1 MTLLI
6 KIAGWIVARGP
17 KFVPAIL
24 SSIFA
29 RGLYYGSPSRRLRML
44 ANLHHAFPEMPREW
58 HARTAKAS
66 CRQRV
71 ENRFLAIALP
81 FLSARRLSSMMHL
94 TRAAND
100 RLDEIFSGHTPTV
113 VAIPQI
119 GAWELATALPL
130 ACRHQEGRLAIPY
143 KRIANGKLEGWL
155 RRGRERFGVR
165 ILRHDDGFVE
175 GLSILHQN
183 GAYGILFDQK
193 HSTRG
198 IRTTLLNRLTTVSEL
213 PGLLVQRF
221 DARLVALYTERIS
234 FWHYAVRIR
243 LIESGTDAATITVG
257 LNKWLEDLI
266 RSNDNACG
274 SWPWVQDRWDT
285 DNIPEQALFLNR
297 KEIAT
302 LPDQELP
309 RNRRLWIRLPDDLAQ
324 TLRTIPLLRAIR
336 QSRPDGAVTVLGRKP
351 FLNLLRPS
359 GLFESE
365 IPLPEHGVNVRLV
378 VDLQLKYPDVF
389 LTLTDAARSDLEAW
403 LIGCRHRFGFARPGQ
418 NRPLLT
424 DVWEVPDTLDER
436 TLRETRF
443 LQKFLTHFGLRSDPD
458 YSPVKLATALPSTG
472 LSPGSEVTIGLFGS
486 TDVEPAGRW
495 PIEYWKALVES
506 LTHRYTNVHLLL
518 LGSARDRASID
529 TLVDH
534 LAGDRFT
541 NLAGNTNLLERAGSL
556 AICDLV
562 IATESAEMHLANA
575 LGIPVIGLY
584 GPGNPIRT
592 GPVFDAPCQILLPT
606 GCRPT
611 GGSPVS
617 GICPTS
623 VAEAVKRHLSRVREF
638 TPPF

>member
-1 MTLLI
+1 
-6 KIAGWIVARGP
+6 
-17 KFVPAIL
+17 
-24 SSIFA
+24 
-29 RGLYYGSPSRRLRML
+29 ML
-44 ANLHHAFPEMPREW
+44 ANLHHAFPDRPREW
-58 HARTAKAS
+58 HARTAIAS

-71 ENRFLAIALP
+71 ENRFFAIALP
-81 FLSARRLSSMMHL
+81 FLSARRLSAMMHL
-94 TRAAND
+94 TRAARD
-100 RLDEIFSGHTPTV
+100 RLDEIFGGHTPTV

-130 ACRHQEGRLAIPY
+130 VCRNKESRLAIPY

-234 FWHYAVRIR
+234 FWHYAVRIQ
-243 LIESGTDAATITVG
+243 LIKSDTDAVAITIG

-285 DNIPEQALFLNR
+285 NNLPREALFLNR

-302 LPDQELP
+302 LPEQELP

-324 TLRTIPLLRAIR
+324 TLRVVPLLRAIR
-336 QSRPDGAVTVLGRKP
+336 QSRPDGAITVLGRKP

-365 IPLPEHGVNVRLV
+365 IPLPEHGVNIRLLV
-378 VDLQLKYPDVF
+378 NLQLKYPDVY

-424 DVWEVPDTLDER
+424 DVWDAPDTLDER
-436 TLRETRF
+436 AFRETRF
-443 LQKFLTHFGLRSDPD
+443 LQRFLTHFGLRSDPD
-458 YSPVKLATALPSTG
+458 FSPVKVATALPKTG
-472 LSPGSEVTIGLFGS
+472 PLPGSGLTIGLYGG
-486 TDVEPAGRW
+486 TNVGPAGRW
-495 PIEYWKALVES
+495 PIEYWKALAEFLIHSYSKVQ
-506 LTHRYTNVHLLL
+506 VLLF
-518 LGSARDRASID
+518 GSARDQASSD
-529 TLVDH
+529 AVADQ
-534 LAGDRFT
+534 LAEDRFT
-541 NLAGNTNLLERAGSL
+541 SLTGNTNLLELAGFL

-562 IATESAEMHLANA
+562 IATESDEMHLANA

-592 GPVFDAPCQILLPT
+592 GPVFNAPCQILLPP

-617 GICPTS
+617 GICPMS
-623 VAEAVKRHLSRVREF
+623 VMEAVKRHLRRVREF
-638 TPPF
+638 TPTS